1 MRPKNSGGF
10 APAAGIT
17 SAAHL
22 LLALGRKTPYDCK
35 CCIRVSSGVVA
46 SAVRDGAFTDTYCG
60 LTLLVPRILQPLH
73 SGGTVHERGEL
84 TMASDQTINTIA
96 KALGESDEGP
106 LAQIKAVVDNLGDQA
121 CLTLLAETEKI
132 EKAGGLMRGD
142 GSGRRSP
149 GGVFFFLARQRL
161 PRDVRAA
168 IFNDKKPRDPNA
180 PKSTPAVA
188 KPAAGGGAGVPPSSS
203 GGLPRRRVFEVVPAS
218 KPAPIVINTP
228 PRHEP
233 RGEWP
238 PAPPEGSFIPPELP
252 AAVVQAKAKLAVQA
266 ALGPLNPTDQYLL
279 LVGLLADLH
288 AQFGGE
294 VPRSTVV
301 EVPRSERK
309 PTTLSQPPA
318 SPPAAAI
325 KRAAA
330 EVEEEVEEPKPR
342 ATPRAKAAR
351 PKATATKSRSRA

>member
-1 MRPKNSGGF
+1 MRRAFDRRLLRSDRVGVKN
-10 APAAGIT
+10 
-17 SAAHL
+17 
-22 LLALGRKTPYDCK
+22 
-35 CCIRVSSGVVA
+35 
-46 SAVRDGAFTDTYCG
+46 
-60 LTLLVPRILQPLH
+60 LQPLH
-73 SGGTVHERGEL
+73 TGGTVHERGQL
-84 TMASDQTINTIA
+84 TMASDQTIKTIA

-106 LAQIKAVVDNLGDQA
+106 LAQIQAVVDNLGDQA

-161 PRDVRAA
+161 PRDIRAA

-180 PKSTPAVA
+180 PKSSQPGA
-188 KPAAGGGAGVPPSSS
+188 KPAPASAAGAAAPPSSS
-203 GGLPRRRVFEVVPAS
+203 AGLPRRRVFEVVPAS
-218 KPAPIVINTP
+218 KPAPTVAPHTP
-228 PRHEP
+228 PAARNEP

-238 PAPPEGSFIPPELP
+238 PAPPAGSFIPPELP
-252 AAVVQAKAKLAVQA
+252 TAVLLAKAKQGAQA

-279 LVGLLADLH
+279 LVSLLADLH
-288 AQFGGE
+288 AQFGGD
-294 VPRSTVV
+294 VPRSSVT

-309 PTTLSQPPA
+309 PTGISQPPPAITA
-318 SPPAAAI
+318 S
-325 KRAAA
+325 
-330 EVEEEVEEPKPR
+330 EEEVEEPKPR

>member
-1 MRPKNSGGF
+1 
-10 APAAGIT
+10 
-17 SAAHL
+17 
-22 LLALGRKTPYDCK
+22 
-35 CCIRVSSGVVA
+35 
-46 SAVRDGAFTDTYCG
+46 
-60 LTLLVPRILQPLH
+60 
-73 SGGTVHERGEL
+73 
-84 TMASDQTINTIA
+84 MASDQTINTIA
-96 KALGESDEGP
+96 KALAESDEGP
-106 LAQIKAVVDNLGDQA
+106 LAQIKAVIDNLGDQA

-180 PKSTPAVA
+180 PKSAPAAA
-188 KPAAGGGAGVPPSSS
+188 KPAAGGGGGAAPPSSS
-203 GGLPRRRVFEVVPAS
+203 GGLPRRRVFEVVPAA
-218 KPAPIVINTP
+218 KPPPIVVSS

-238 PAPPEGSFIPPELP
+238 PAPPEGSFIPPELS
-252 AAVVQAKAKLAVQA
+252 AAVVLAKAKQAAQA
-266 ALGPLNPTDQYLL
+266 ALSPLNPTDQYLL

-294 VPRSTVV
+294 VPRSSAV

-318 SPPAAAI
+318 PPAAAAI
-325 KRAAA
+325 KRA
-330 EVEEEVEEPKPR
+330 VVQEEEEIEEPKPR
-342 ATPRAKAAR
+342 ATPRAKATR
-351 PKATATKSRSRA
+351 PKATAAKSRSRA

>member
-1 MRPKNSGGF
+1 
-10 APAAGIT
+10 
-17 SAAHL
+17 
-22 LLALGRKTPYDCK
+22 
-35 CCIRVSSGVVA
+35 
-46 SAVRDGAFTDTYCG
+46 
-60 LTLLVPRILQPLH
+60 
-73 SGGTVHERGEL
+73 
-84 TMASDQTINTIA
+84 MASDQTINTIA
-96 KALGESDEGP
+96 KALGEADEGP

-161 PRDVRAA
+161 PRDIRAA

-180 PKSTPAVA
+180 PKSAPAVA
-188 KPAAGGGAGVPPSSS
+188 KSAASGGGGGAPPSSS
-203 GGLPRRRVFEVVPAS
+203 AGLPRRRVFEVVPAS
-218 KPAPIVINTP
+218 KPAPTVVANP

-238 PAPPEGSFIPPELP
+238 PTPPEGSFIPPELP
-252 AAVVQAKAKLAVQA
+252 AAVVLAKAKQGARA
-266 ALGPLNPTDQYLL
+266 ALASLNPTDQYLL

-294 VPRSTVV
+294 VPRSSGV
-301 EVPRSERK
+301 EIPRSERK
-309 PTTLSQPPA
+309 PTGISQP
-318 SPPAAAI
+318 PPAAASPV
-325 KRAAA
+325 
-330 EVEEEVEEPKPR
+330 EVEETEEPKPR

-351 PKATATKSRSRA
+351 PKATAAKSRSRA

>member
-1 MRPKNSGGF
+1 VSG
-10 APAAGIT
+10 A
-17 SAAHL
+17 
-22 LLALGRKTPYDCK
+22 
-35 CCIRVSSGVVA
+35 SSGKVA
-46 SAVRDGAFTDTYCG
+46 SAVCRGLIRHLLRSDRVGAKNRKTAAA
-60 LTLLVPRILQPLH
+60 LR
-73 SGGTVHERGEL
+73 GTVHERGQL

-96 KALGESDEGP
+96 KALGEADEGP

-142 GSGRRSP
+142 GSGRRSA

-168 IFNDKKPRDPNA
+168 IFNDKKPRDPSA
-180 PKSTPAVA
+180 PKSA
-188 KPAAGGGAGVPPSSS
+188 PAAPNKQPPAGGPPPSSS
-203 GGLPRRRVFEVVPAS
+203 SGLPRRRVFEVVPAS
-218 KPAPIVINTP
+218 KPAPTAVVVAP
-228 PRHEP
+228 ARHEP

-238 PAPPEGSFIPPELP
+238 PAPPAGSFIPPELP
-252 AAVVQAKAKLAVQA
+252 AAVVQAKAKQGAQA
-266 ALGPLNPTDQYLL
+266 ALSALNPTDQYLV

-294 VPRSTVV
+294 VPRSTTV

-309 PTTLSQPPA
+309 PTGISQPP
-318 SPPAAAI
+318 PAVVNA
-325 KRAAA
+325 AAA
-330 EVEEEVEEPKPR
+330 EEEEEEVEEPKPR

-351 PKATATKSRSRA
+351 PKATAAKSRSRA

>member
-1 MRPKNSGGF
+1 
-10 APAAGIT
+10 
-17 SAAHL
+17 
-22 LLALGRKTPYDCK
+22 
-35 CCIRVSSGVVA
+35 VSSDEVA
-46 SAVRDGAFTDTYCG
+46 SAACAGAFTDTYCG
-60 LTLLVPRILQPLH
+60 RTPLVPRIFSRCTP
-73 SGGTVHERGEL
+73 GGTVHERGQL

-96 KALGESDEGP
+96 KALGEADEGP

-161 PRDVRAA
+161 PRDIRAA

-180 PKSTPAVA
+180 PKSAPPAPKA
-188 KPAAGGGAGVPPSSS
+188 ATAAAGGAPPSSS
-203 GGLPRRRVFEVVPAS
+203 AGLPRRRVFEVVPAS
-218 KPAPIVINTP
+218 KPAPTVVVAP
-228 PRHEP
+228 ARHLEP

-252 AAVVQAKAKLAVQA
+252 AAVVTAKAKQAAQA
-266 ALGPLNPTDQYLL
+266 ALSPLNPTDQYLL

-294 VPRSTVV
+294 VPRSSVV

-309 PTTLSQPPA
+309 PTSISQPP
-318 SPPAAAI
+318 PAATH
-325 KRAAA
+325 AA
-330 EVEEEVEEPKPR
+330 EEEEEVEAPKPR
-342 ATPRAKAAR
+342 AAPRAKAAR
-351 PKATATKSRSRA
+351 PKATAAKTRSRA

>member
-1 MRPKNSGGF
+1 
-10 APAAGIT
+10 
-17 SAAHL
+17 
-22 LLALGRKTPYDCK
+22 
-35 CCIRVSSGVVA
+35 
-46 SAVRDGAFTDTYCG
+46 
-60 LTLLVPRILQPLH
+60 
-73 SGGTVHERGEL
+73 VHERGQL

-96 KALGESDEGP
+96 KALGEADEGP

-180 PKSTPAVA
+180 PKSAPPVA
-188 KPAAGGGAGVPPSSS
+188 KAPPSSAGGPPPSSS
-203 GGLPRRRVFEVVPAS
+203 SGLPRRRVFEVVPAS
-218 KPAPIVINTP
+218 KPAPTVVVNT

-238 PAPPEGSFIPPELP
+238 PAPPEGSFIPPELS
-252 AAVVQAKAKLAVQA
+252 AAVVQAKAKQGAQA
-266 ALGPLNPTDQYLL
+266 ALSALNPTDQYLL

-288 AQFGGE
+288 AKFGGE
-294 VPRSTVV
+294 VPRSNPV

-309 PTTLSQPPA
+309 PTGISQPP
-318 SPPAAAI
+318 PAVVQ
-325 KRAAA
+325 A
-330 EVEEEVEEPKPR
+330 EEEEEVEEPKPR

-351 PKATATKSRSRA
+351 PKATAAKSRSRA

>member
-1 MRPKNSGGF
+1 MLEVLRPGELGRSCLDGSHPGLS
-10 APAAGIT
+10 T
-17 SAAHL
+17 RHL
-22 LLALGRKTPYDCK
+22 LRSD
-35 CCIRVSSGVVA
+35 RV
-46 SAVRDGAFTDTYCG
+46 GAKN
-60 LTLLVPRILQPLH
+60 RQPLH
-73 SGGTVHERGEL
+73 SGGTVHERGQL

-96 KALGESDEGP
+96 KALGEADEGP

-142 GSGRRSP
+142 GSGRRSA

-161 PRDVRAA
+161 PRDIRAA

-180 PKSTPAVA
+180 PKSAPVAA
-188 KPAAGGGAGVPPSSS
+188 KPAATGAGAAAPPSSS
-203 GGLPRRRVFEVVPAS
+203 SGLPRRRVFEVVPAS
-218 KPAPIVINTP
+218 KPAPTVVVNP

-238 PAPPEGSFIPPELP
+238 PAPPEGSFIPPELS
-252 AAVVQAKAKLAVQA
+252 AAVLLAKARQGAQA
-266 ALGPLNPTDQYLL
+266 ALAPLNPTDQYLL
-279 LVGLLADLH
+279 LVALLADLH

-294 VPRSTVV
+294 VPRASVV
-301 EVPRSERK
+301 EAPRSERK
-309 PTTLSQPPA
+309 PTGISQP
-318 SPPAAAI
+318 PPAAA
-325 KRAAA
+325 RAV
-330 EVEEEVEEPKPR
+330 EEEEVEEPKPR